1 MHLGSPQEI
10 NVIMPPENK
19 KGSITGIITA
29 VLSLL
34 TLLVTI
40 ILVVLT
46 LGASSDTTE
55 PQEID
60 LQVTTA
66 KERLIVSAMGVPL
79 STEPGG
85 AFSQNNPCEG
95 AKPIHAD
102 PVAEDEYFKNTPCKD
117 EFTSVLNVLEQA
129 GANVTKGYRGEIEAL
144 EGNRIPITEPY
155 WKEGLCPVNVHW
167 HLGAEHLSVG
177 EYDED
182 GKGPSYD
189 VHRKMLAYAD
199 TRQGFQCHHYDSSD
213 AKFTVSL
220 GARARTTS
228 RDVRDMRAR
237 AREEEEVVRKEEA
250 THCAQRLLT
259 CARAFNTPSD

>member
-144 EGNRIPITEPY
+144 EGNRIPITAPY

-237 AREEEEVVRKEEA
+237 AR
-250 THCAQRLLT
+250 
-259 CARAFNTPSD
+259 ARAKRKKWCEKKKQRTARNGC